1 MTFQFVVVFCTAL
14 IITMALQFAWNKK
27 PTFINISGAR
37 GSGKTRKLKRW
48 YKVLRWFGVEP
59 LVLTWDAVR
68 ARQWRYEY
76 PTVQVVTWS
85 TSCELRHEL
94 SAKVVLMDDVVDDIS
109 STELEVFLQRFTVRG
124 GKLLICTTTTTHKES
139 N

>member
-1 MTFQFVVVFCTAL
+1 MTFQFVVVFCIAL
-14 IITMALQFAWNKK
+14 IITMAVQFAWNKK

-48 YKVLRWFGVEP
+48 YKVLRWFG
-59 LVLTWDAVR
+59 DAIG

-76 PTVQVVTWS
+76 PTAQVAVWS

-94 SAKVVLMDDVVDDIS
+94 SSKVVLMDDVVDAIS
-109 STELEVFLQRFTVRG
+109 STELETYLQRFTVRW
-124 GKLLICTTTTTHKES
+124 GKLLICTTTVHKES